1 MLTRLNR
8 CIRDPHVRWCG
19 RGEVV
24 RPPPIPIRHLSA
36 EGGKKYTGISPY
48 PLVVSSVEV
57 TMQTITIT
65 LSDDR
70 LAQLQQLAVRFGVQ
84 PEDLV
89 RVSVEELLTRPED
102 AFQRAVQYVL
112 EKNADLYRRLV

>member
-1 MLTRLNR
+1 
-8 CIRDPHVRWCG
+8 
-19 RGEVV
+19 
-24 RPPPIPIRHLSA
+24 
-36 EGGKKYTGISPY
+36 
-48 PLVVSSVEV
+48 
-57 TMQTITIT
+57 MQTITIT

-112 EKNADLYRRLV
+112 EKNADLYRRLA